1 VPEILLSGNDRKIAE
16 WRQEQAIERTKK
28 RRPDLLD
35 NNLE

>member
-1 VPEILLSGNDRKIAE
+1 LLSGNDRKIEE
-16 WRQEQAIERTKK
+16 WRQERAMERTKK